1 MERCFRSCGVSL
13 FPAWCCCCCCFCCFF
28 CIQSSFC
35 LMSSHSEGCFR
46 RSKPMRLRAYTRG
59 LCSMQPTVNFKTR
72 SRTGQMSLPN
82 TPSPC
87 SRGSSR
93 RPSSTSMNCCFLRPV
108 SDRSRSASRVDRK
121 AAMNSAVG
129 READRASGWFEGAAD
144 VVGEEA
150 LLVEDSPSSSSSCL
164 FSLSFSWIDVGLA
177 KAPQALSSA
186 HERSFSERFS
196 FRHPSISRS

>member
-1 MERCFRSCGVSL
+1 MQRCISSCAVS
-13 FPAWCCCCCCFCCFF
+13 CCCCRCCCCFF
-28 CIQSSFC
+28 CIRSSFHC
-35 LMSSHSEGCFR
+35 RSCHSEGCLR
-46 RSKPMRLRAYTRG
+46 QSKLMRLSAYTRG
-59 LCSMQPTVNFKTR
+59 LFSIQPTFNFKAW
-72 SRTGQMSLPN
+72 SRTGQMRLST
-82 TPSPC
+82 TPSTS

-93 RPSSTSMNCCFLRPV
+93 TPSRTSLNCCFRKLV

-150 LLVEDSPSSSSSCL
+150 LLVEGTPSSSSSCL